1 MKKFLY
7 LAVLLTFFAGNIFA
21 PKVNAE
27 IQIYEDVG
35 EFVLA
40 DETLDYAKNQA
51 KLNGARNIIEQIFV
65 KIQSAT
71 EVKNSELIRD
81 EIITESKS
89 FLHIIDVKY
98 KVEQEGEEFLIK
110 AFVTAE
116 VDSEE
121 IKNIIKKFQEEER

>member
-7 LAVLLTFFAGNIFA
+7 LAVLLTFFTGNIFA
-21 PKVNAE
+21 SKVNAE

-65 KIQSAT
+65 KIQSST

-89 FLHIIDVKY
+89 LLHIIDVKY
-98 KVEQEGEEFLIK
+98 KVEQEGEEILIK

-121 IKNIIKKFQEEER
+121 IKNIIKKFQEE

>member
-21 PKVNAE
+21 SSVHAE

-65 KIQSAT
+65 KIQSST

-89 FLHIIDVKY
+89 LLHIIDVKY
-98 KVEQEGEEFLIK
+98 KVEQEGEEILIK

-121 IKNIIKKFQEEER
+121 IKNIIKKFQEE

>member
-21 PKVNAE
+21 SKVNAE

-65 KIQSAT
+65 KIQSST

-89 FLHIIDVKY
+89 LLHIIDVKY
-98 KVEQEGEEFLIK
+98 KVEQEGEEILIK

-121 IKNIIKKFQEEER
+121 IKNIIKKFQEE